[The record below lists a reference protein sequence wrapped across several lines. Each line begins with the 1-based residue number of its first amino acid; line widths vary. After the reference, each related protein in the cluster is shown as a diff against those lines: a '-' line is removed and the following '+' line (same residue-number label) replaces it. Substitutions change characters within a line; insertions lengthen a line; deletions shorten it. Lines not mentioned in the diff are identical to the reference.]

1 MISNI
6 LHTIFYSLAFV
17 FIWTEAYHMKF
28 KDRLYVKF
36 NQRIIS
42 KSTPFDYIYYITK
55 VMYLLWI
62 TIGLFSSSSNL
73 FLLILMISALKFL
86 IILKLKKFTEVYD
99 IISSVSCIIVLI
111 FILSKLFT

>member
-1 MISNI
+1 MMSNL

-17 FIWTEAYHMKF
+17 FIWTEVYHMRF

-42 KSTPFDYIYYITK
+42 KSTLLDYTYYITK
-55 VMYLLWI
+55 MTYLIWI
-62 TIGLFSSSSNL
+62 MIGLFSSSSNL

-86 IILKLKKFTEVYD
+86 VILKLKKFTEVYD
-99 IISSVSCIIVLI
+99 TISSISCIIILI
-111 FILSKLFT
+111 FILSKLFI